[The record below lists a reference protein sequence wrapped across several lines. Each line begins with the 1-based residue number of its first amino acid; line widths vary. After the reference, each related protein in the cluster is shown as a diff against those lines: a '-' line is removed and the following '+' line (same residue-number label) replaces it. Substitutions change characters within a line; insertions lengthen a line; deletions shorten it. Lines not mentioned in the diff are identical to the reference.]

1 MICPKCGTENAD
13 GSRFCKTCGAPL
25 ADGAS
30 TAGTAVPT
38 YPKKSS
44 KKALVA
50 VIAVV
55 AVVLV
60 AVLAANLLGLVHIGA
75 SSSAGSQASGGQT
88 SSGQVSSDATVV
100 SSALWSGN
108 DTSPYVDQD
117 GTECGNTP
125 SNYGQRA
132 ETVSDSDY
140 DYFYSDS
147 EGGLCRAKKGSS
159 QVDVILPTS
168 KLESANSHT
177 TFYLNKDG
185 DTLYFM
191 EIYSRYNESSDSSF
205 AICSVGADGSG
216 FTTLLE
222 IPSTDKSTG
231 SYSYI
236 SGLYLY
242 DHTLYFVVESMS
254 GGSMYSDYTYDVYT
268 MDEDGSNQQKRC
280 SIQHVGAS
288 TLFVTKE
295 KVYYSYNCPDTENP
309 GDYSRSSVFSQNL
322 DGSDQQEVYVSSLSE
337 IADGPL
343 VQDGNV
349 YVMESTS
356 SNYSSGA
363 SRLQLTRI
371 DASDNSPSVLWTG
384 ETLSYHDYYYLSA
397 IADDN
402 VYLIE
407 SNDGGLLSLVGV
419 PLAGGD
425 SKALSVDFAG
435 LGPSLYNASDC
446 LLLYGSNTA
455 WSAGAEVTRI
465 GFDGTVF
472 REVVG

>member
-25 ADGAS
+25 ADGTS
-30 TAGTAVPT
+30 TAGTAVPMHSN
-38 YPKKSS
+38 KSS
-44 KKALVA
+44 KKALVT

-88 SSGQVSSDATVV
+88 SSDATVV

-254 GGSMYSDYTYDVYT
+254 GGSKYSDCTYDVYT

-280 SIQHVGAS
+280 SIQLVGYAEF
-288 TLFVTKE
+288 FVTKD
-295 KVYYSYNCPDTENP
+295 KVYYTYNKPDVDNP
-309 GDYSRSSVFSQNL
+309 EGSSRSSVFSQNL
-322 DGSDQQEVYVSSLSE
+322 DGSDQLEIYVSNLDW
-337 IADGPL
+337 IADGPI
-343 VQDGNV
+343 VQDGFV
-349 YVMESTS
+349 YVTESNLIS
-356 SNYSSGA
+356 YAVGDGSF
-363 SRLQLTRI
+363 QLTRM
-371 DASDNSPSVLWTG
+371 DTSGNAPSVIWSGKTG
-384 ETLSYHDYYYLSA
+384 RNSYYKLSA
-397 IADDN
+397 IAGN
-402 VYLIE
+402 SVYLAE
-407 SNDGGLLSLVGV
+407 TNDGRLASLISV
-419 PLAGGD
+419 PLSGGD
-425 SKALSVDFAG
+425 SATLDTSFAG
-435 LGPSLYNASDC
+435 MDPVLSNSCDC
-446 LLLYGSNTA
+446 LLLYGYGMGT
-455 WSAGAEVTRI
+455 WSSGAEVSRI

>member
-60 AVLAANLLGLVHIGA
+60 AVLAANLLGLVRIGA

-88 SSGQVSSDATVV
+88 SSDVTVV

-108 DTSPYVDQD
+108 GTSPYVDQD

-168 KLESANSHT
+168 KLGSADSHT

-191 EIYSRYNESSDSSF
+191 EIYSRYNGSSDSSF

-254 GGSMYSDYTYDVYT
+254 GGSKYSDCTYDVYT

-280 SIQHVGAS
+280 SIQLVGYAEF
-288 TLFVTKE
+288 FVTKD
-295 KVYYSYNCPDTENP
+295 KVYYTYNKPDVDNP
-309 GDYSRSSVFSQNL
+309 EGSSRSSVFSQNL
-322 DGSDQQEVYVSSLSE
+322 DGSDQLEIYVSNLDW
-337 IADGPL
+337 IADGPI
-343 VQDGNV
+343 VQDGFV
-349 YVMESTS
+349 YVTESNLIS
-356 SNYSSGA
+356 YAVGDGSF
-363 SRLQLTRI
+363 QLTRM
-371 DASDNSPSVLWTG
+371 DTSGNAPSVIWSGKTG
-384 ETLSYHDYYYLSA
+384 RNSYYKLSA
-397 IADDN
+397 IAGN
-402 VYLIE
+402 SVYLAE
-407 SNDGGLLSLVGV
+407 TNDGRLASLISV
-419 PLAGGD
+419 PLSGGD
-425 SKALSVDFAG
+425 SATLDTSFAG
-435 LGPSLYNASDC
+435 MDPVLSNSCDC
-446 LLLYGSNTA
+446 LLLYGYGTGT
-455 WSAGAEVTRI
+455 WSSGAEVTRI

>member
-1 MICPKCGTENAD
+1 MICPKCGAENAD

-25 ADGAS
+25 ADATS
-30 TAGTAVPT
+30 TVYTAVPV

-75 SSSAGSQASGGQT
+75 SSSAGSQASGGKT
-88 SSGQVSSDATVV
+88 SPDTTVV

-125 SNYGQRA
+125 SNYGQSA
-132 ETVSDSDY
+132 PTVSDSDY
-140 DYFYSDS
+140 DYFYSES

-168 KLESANSHT
+168 KLGSADLHSSL
-177 TFYLNKDG
+177 YLNKDG
-185 DTLYFM
+185 DTLFFVESYYR
-191 EIYSRYNESSDSSF
+191 YSSFSSSSF

-242 DHTLYFVVESMS
+242 DHTLYYVVQSLAGESR
-254 GGSMYSDYTYDVYT
+254 YSEYTYDVYT

-280 SIQHVGAS
+280 SIQLVGYAEF
-288 TLFVTKE
+288 FVTKD
-295 KVYYSYNCPDTENP
+295 KVYYTYNKPDVDNP
-309 GDYSRSSVFSQNL
+309 GGSSRSSVFSQNL

-356 SNYSSGA
+356 SNYSSDSSGA

-384 ETLSYHDYYYLSA
+384 ETLSYHDYYQLSA

-407 SNDGGLLSLVGV
+407 SSDGRLLSLVGV
-419 PLAGGD
+419 PLVGGD

-435 LGPSLYNASDC
+435 VGPSLSNASDC

>member
-1 MICPKCGTENAD
+1 MAD
-13 GSRFCKTCGAPL
+13 GT
-25 ADGAS
+25 S
-30 TAGTAVPT
+30 TAGTAVPMHSN
-38 YPKKSS
+38 KSS
-44 KKALVA
+44 KKALVT

-88 SSGQVSSDATVV
+88 SSDATVV

-254 GGSMYSDYTYDVYT
+254 GGSKYSDCTYDVYT

-280 SIQHVGAS
+280 SIQLVGYAEF
-288 TLFVTKE
+288 FVTKD
-295 KVYYSYNCPDTENP
+295 KVYYTYNKPDVDNP
-309 GDYSRSSVFSQNL
+309 EGSSRSSVFSQNL
-322 DGSDQQEVYVSSLSE
+322 DGSNQQEIYVSNLDW
-337 IADGPL
+337 IADGPI
-343 VQDGNV
+343 VQDGFV
-349 YVMESTS
+349 YVTESNLT
-356 SNYSSGA
+356 NYAVGDWSF
-363 SRLQLTRI
+363 QLTRM
-371 DASDNSPSVLWTG
+371 DTSGNAPSVIWSGKTG
-384 ETLSYHDYYYLSA
+384 RNSNSYYKLSA
-397 IADDN
+397 IAGN
-402 VYLIE
+402 SVYLAE
-407 SNDGGLLSLVGV
+407 TNDGRLASLISV
-419 PLAGGD
+419 PLSGGD
-425 SKALSVDFAG
+425 SATLDTSFAG
-435 LGPSLYNASDC
+435 MDPVLSNSCDC
-446 LLLYGSNTA
+446 LLLYGYGMGT
-455 WSAGAEVTRI
+455 WSSGAEVSRI